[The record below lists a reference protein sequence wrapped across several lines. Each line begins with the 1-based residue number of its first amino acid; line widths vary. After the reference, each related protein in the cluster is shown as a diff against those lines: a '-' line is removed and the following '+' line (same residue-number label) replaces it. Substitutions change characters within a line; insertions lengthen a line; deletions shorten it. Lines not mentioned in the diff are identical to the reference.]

1 MVLWYASGNGSG
13 LTIDTGTSSYFN
25 GVIYLP
31 NQTLTLNSGSGVNI
45 NNGATA
51 TALDV
56 NNMIVDDS
64 ENFVVNGSGGY
75 LGGGVGQMLGAFA
88 LAE

>member
-1 MVLWYASGNGSG
+1 
-13 LTIDTGTSSYFN
+13 
-25 GVIYLP
+25 
-31 NQTLTLNSGSGVNI
+31 
-45 NNGATA
+45 
-51 TALDV
+51 
-56 NNMIVDDS
+56 MIVDDS